1 MLLDSNV
8 IIYAGTREYE
18 HLEAFLE
25 QHADTLSAS
34 DATYI
39 EVMGFHKL
47 TDEDEQRL
55 SAFFSAMPLIPI
67 DRSVVLEAIR
77 LRQSRSI
84 KLGDSIIA
92 ATALCHGLTLA
103 TRNTADFDWIDGLKL
118 LNPVDNP

>member
-1 MLLDSNV
+1 
-8 IIYAGTREYE
+8 
-18 HLEAFLE
+18 
-25 QHADTLSAS
+25 
-34 DATYI
+34 
-39 EVMGFHKL
+39 
-47 TDEDEQRL
+47 
-55 SAFFSAMPLIPI
+55 
-67 DRSVVLEAIR
+67 LEAIR